1 MLKKVL
7 FLITILL
14 TINIMPVKADIT
26 IDEVI
31 DELQKSHISD
41 KTEIITKDDKLIIKD
56 NNNETIFEINNN
68 ILTYSSNEDKEILK
82 ESTIWIEELTKIIL
96 SKFNYN
102 NDIDIN
108 TLNFEDNGIE
118 GVKNKYVSN
127 NQEIYYY
134 FYYKVSLEYINLDKN
149 TDNNINEIKED
160 NTINEE
166 DKYKESNISQY
177 TTYIKL
183 FCFVIIALMLIL
195 NASIKK

>member
-134 FYYKVSLEYINLDKN
+134 YYYKVSLEYINLDKN